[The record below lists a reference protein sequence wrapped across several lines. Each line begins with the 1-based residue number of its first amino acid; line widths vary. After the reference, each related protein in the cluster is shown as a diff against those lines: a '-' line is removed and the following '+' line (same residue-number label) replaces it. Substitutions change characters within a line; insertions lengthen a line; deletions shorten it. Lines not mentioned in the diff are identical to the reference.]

1 MAARRGPSYAS
12 FANVSNSLTQLGT
25 TLDGLLVSA
34 SNLPVQLATSF
45 SSPGV
50 TTTTGG
56 YGGATGGYYYKLLT
70 DLLSG
75 LF

>member
-12 FANVSNSLTQLGT
+12 FANVSNGLTALGVQLDTMLASL
-25 TLDGLLVSA
+25 
-34 SNLPVQLATSF
+34 SNLPAQSATSF

-50 TTTTGG
+50 TGTT
-56 YGGATGGYYYKLLT
+56 GATGGYYYKLLT